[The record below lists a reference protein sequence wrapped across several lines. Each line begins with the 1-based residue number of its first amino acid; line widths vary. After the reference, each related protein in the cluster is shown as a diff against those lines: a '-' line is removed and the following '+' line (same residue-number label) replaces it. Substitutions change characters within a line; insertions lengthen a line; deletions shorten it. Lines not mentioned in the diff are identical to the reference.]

1 MSLFITN
8 IYLFIMAILLA
19 ILEIQ
24 IEGKHGW
31 AGKLPTWRPKKTPWF
46 LLVYKKVIG
55 NREVTGYHLS
65 LFTYVLFIFHLP
77 FFLGTALTWENWLK
91 VFSLFL
97 IYIVVWDFLWFVMN
111 PHYPLNKFRQE
122 HVLWHKKWWLFA
134 PADYFACLILSLLVL
149 IPYDYLHP
157 QLGLL
162 NWWLAHVLLFTA
174 ETILVI
180 LFTLYVLK
188 IDNWQSKK

>member
-1 MSLFITN
+1 MSWIYTN
-8 IYLFIMAILLA
+8 IFIFIMAILLA

-46 LLVYKKVIG
+46 LQIYQKIIG
-55 NREVTGYHLS
+55 NREITGYHLS
-65 LFTYVLFIFHLP
+65 LFAYVLFIFHLP
-77 FFLGTALTWENWLK
+77 FFLGTPFTWENW
-91 VFSLFL
+91 FRIISLFL
-97 IYIVVWDFLWFVMN
+97 LYIVVWDFLWFVMN
-111 PHYPLNKFRQE
+111 PHYPLKKFRQE

-134 PADYFACLILSLLVL
+134 PSDYFICIVLSFLVL
-149 IPYDYLHP
+149 IPYDQLHP
-157 QLGLL
+157 QAGLL
-162 NWWLAHVLLFTA
+162 AWWLAHVLLFAA

-188 IDNWQSKK
+188 IDNWHNKK